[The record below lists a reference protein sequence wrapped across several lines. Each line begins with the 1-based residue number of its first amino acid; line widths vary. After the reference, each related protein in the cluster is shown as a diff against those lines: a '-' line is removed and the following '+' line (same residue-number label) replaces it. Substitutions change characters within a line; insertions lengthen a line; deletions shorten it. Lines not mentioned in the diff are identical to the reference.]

1 MPPAQ
6 CRISSLR
13 DIAAELEAVGHVTS
27 AGTRYGPPLSPA
39 SSEPDRDPHS
49 IGGLLTLANL
59 QSHQSSRF

>member
-39 SSEPDRDPHS
+39 SSEPIVIRIRS
-49 IGGLLTLANL
+49 EVC
-59 QSHQSSRF
+59 